1 MEVGR
6 RNIEAMIADETIPEI
21 VQEYING
28 TSGVNQQ
35 QENSGAD
42 VDEEMLQNVNEE
54 NIELAIM

>member
-6 RNIEAMIADETIPEI
+6 KKIEAMIADETIPEI